1 MCLICESKENPN
13 KLNKVGRVLDCY
25 ECPLLTNIP
34 VQFPRNIN
42 MPWFCSLRALN
53 CSRCPLLTEI
63 PIINTLGLLSCS
75 DCPLLTR
82 IPNTQTI
89 RIGLFLLSIIGRNSS
104 SKLIRKII
112 L

>member
-1 MCLICESKENPN
+1 MCIICESKENPN

-42 MPWFCSLRALN
+42 IPWFCSLRALN

-89 RIGLFLLSIIGRNSS
+89 RIGLFLLS
-104 SKLIRKII
+104 
-112 L
+112 